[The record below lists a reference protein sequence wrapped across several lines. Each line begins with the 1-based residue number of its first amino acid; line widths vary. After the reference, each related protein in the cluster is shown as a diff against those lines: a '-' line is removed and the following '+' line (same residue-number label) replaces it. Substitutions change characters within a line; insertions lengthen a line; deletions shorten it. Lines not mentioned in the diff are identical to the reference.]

1 MSDPER
7 IERLESRVDRIE
19 DHLGNEVEKLSLKID
34 ALGAVINNHLIAAAK
49 AHCPAPGHCLILAND
64 MKAITAAESAK
75 MQRILV
81 LEDRVLCLEKWQWKT
96 AGAFSLL
103 LVVLTL
109 FAPAIRKMLN
119 LE

>member
-7 IERLESRVDRIE
+7 IARLEDRVDQIE
-19 DHLGNEVEKLSLKID
+19 SHIREDFQTFSLKID

-49 AHCPAPGHCLILAND
+49 AHCPAPGSCLILAND
-64 MKAITAAESAK
+64 LKALVAAESTK